1 VQPTPADAPDVPP
14 DPDRLD
20 PLDPLDEA
28 EIAAIDAVF
37 NLPSRPVRVV
47 LLAIGTVALVL
58 GVVALVIP
66 LIPSTP
72 FLLIAAACYARASE
86 RLYRWLLA
94 QPAIGR
100 IIVEWRTSRTIAPD
114 VKRSALLSIVL
125 TFAVSTV
132 VIDVLAAR
140 VVLVTVGVLVFL
152 IVWRLPESRPPA

>member
-1 VQPTPADAPDVPP
+1 
-14 DPDRLD
+14 
-20 PLDPLDEA
+20 
-28 EIAAIDAVF
+28 
-37 NLPSRPVRVV
+37 VRVV
-47 LLAIGTVALVL
+47 LFAIGTVALVL

-100 IIVEWRTSRTIAPD
+100 IILEWRTSRTIAPD
-114 VKRSALLSIVL
+114 VKRNALLSIVL

-132 VIDVLAAR
+132 VIDVLPAR
-140 VVLVTVGVLVFL
+140 VALVVVGVLVFL